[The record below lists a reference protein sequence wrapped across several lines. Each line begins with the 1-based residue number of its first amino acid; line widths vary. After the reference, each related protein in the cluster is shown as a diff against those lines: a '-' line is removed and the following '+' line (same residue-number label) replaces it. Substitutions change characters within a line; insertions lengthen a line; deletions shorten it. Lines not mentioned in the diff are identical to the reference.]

1 MQFTELTPKAKAYA
15 LDKYNNAED
24 FWYEST
30 LEQAK
35 EDGLALG
42 FHIDDI
48 VFSGFYSQGD
58 GASWMGHIHLGE
70 YIDANI
76 KDDDPKHAS
85 YMVLRELIRND
96 WIDRM
101 EIDRP
106 SFIYSHSGTM
116 RNGGARDHAYEVWD
130 SPDGSYS
137 NVLDEGILAGASVY
151 ELYNSINGEYLLF
164 ELCELA
170 FNHAKRYAD
179 EIYKRLEADY
189 DHYSSEEVFAETAE
203 INEWDFDETG
213 RIQ

>member
-1 MQFTELTPKAKAYA
+1 MKFTELTPKAKAYA
-15 LDKYNNAED
+15 LDNYNNSED
-24 FWYEST
+24 YWYEST

-42 FHIDDI
+42 FYIYDI
-48 VFSGFYSQGD
+48 VFSGFSSQGD
-58 GASWMGHIHLGE
+58 GASWMGHINLGE

-85 YMVLRELIRND
+85 YMVLRELIRNE

-106 SFIYSHSGTM
+106 SFMYSHSGTM
-116 RNGGARDHAYEVWD
+116 RNGGARDHAYDVQEDYKHELVD
-130 SPDGSYS
+130 
-137 NVLDEGILAGASVY
+137 GILAGASVR

-164 ELCELA
+164 ELCERA
-170 FNHAKRYAD
+170 FNHAKEYAD
-179 EIYKRLEADY
+179 GIYKKLWDDY

-213 RIQ
+213 RMQ

>member
-1 MQFTELTPKAKAYA
+1 MRFTELTPKAKAYA
-15 LDKYNNAED
+15 LDKYNNSED
-24 FWYEST
+24 YWYEHT

-48 VFSGFYSQGD
+48 AFSGFHSQGD
-58 GASWMGHIHLGE
+58 GASWTGYINLGE

-76 KDDDPKHAS
+76 KDDDPKQAS
-85 YMVLRELIRND
+85 YMVMRELIRNE
-96 WIDRM
+96 WIERM
-101 EIDRP
+101 EVDRP
-106 SFIYSHSGTM
+106 SFMYSHSGTM
-116 RNGGARDHAYEVWD
+116 RNGGARDHAYDVAAD
-130 SPDGSYS
+130 DHYF
-137 NVLDEGILAGASVY
+137 LDEGILKGASVR
-151 ELYNSINGEYLLF
+151 ELYTSINGEYLLF

-179 EIYKRLEADY
+179 EIYKKLEADY

-213 RIQ
+213 RMQ

>member
-1 MQFTELTPKAKAYA
+1 MQFTELTPEAKAKAMER
-15 LDKYNNAED
+15 YNESQD
-24 FWYEST
+24 YWYETT

-35 EDGLALG
+35 EDGKALG
-42 FHIDDI
+42 FDIDNI
-48 VFSGFYSQGD
+48 VFSGFCSQGD
-58 GASWMGHIHLGE
+58 GASWTGCVDLGT

-85 YMVLRELIRND
+85 YMVMRELIRD
-96 WIDRM
+96 QWVGPL
-101 EIDRP
+101 EIDRRT
-106 SFIYSHSGTM
+106 FMYCHSGTM
-116 RNGGARDHAYEVWD
+116 QNGGVIDHAYDIAELAE
-130 SPDGSYS
+130 S
-137 NVLDEGILAGASVY
+137 NGVLETGILAGAGVR

-189 DHYSSEEVFAETAE
+189 DHYSSEEVFADTAE
-203 INEWDFDETG
+203 INDWDFDNTG

>member
-1 MQFTELTPKAKAYA
+1 
-15 LDKYNNAED
+15 
-24 FWYEST
+24 
-30 LEQAK
+30 
-35 EDGLALG
+35 
-42 FHIDDI
+42 
-48 VFSGFYSQGD
+48 
-58 GASWMGHIHLGE
+58 
-70 YIDANI
+70 
-76 KDDDPKHAS
+76 
-85 YMVLRELIRND
+85 
-96 WIDRM
+96 
-101 EIDRP
+101 
-106 SFIYSHSGTM
+106 M

-179 EIYKRLEADY
+179 EIYERLEADY

-213 RIQ
+213 RMQ

>member
-1 MQFTELTPKAKAYA
+1 MRFTELTPKAKAYA
-15 LDKYNNAED
+15 LDKYNNSED
-24 FWYEST
+24 YWYEHT

-48 VFSGFYSQGD
+48 AFSGFSSQGD

-76 KDDDPKHAS
+76 KDDDPKQAS
-85 YMVLRELIRND
+85 YMVMRELIRNE
-96 WIDRM
+96 WIERM
-101 EIDRP
+101 EVDRP
-106 SFIYSHSGTM
+106 SFMYSHSGTM
-116 RNGGARDHAYEVWD
+116 RNGGARDHAYDVAAD
-130 SPDGSYS
+130 DYYFLGG
-137 NVLDEGILAGASVY
+137 GILKGASVR
-151 ELYNSINGEYLLF
+151 ELYDSINGEYLLF
-164 ELCELA
+164 ELCERA
-170 FNHAKRYAD
+170 FNHAKEYAD
-179 EIYKRLEADY
+179 DIYKKLRADY

>member
-1 MQFTELTPKAKAYA
+1 MRFTELTPKAKAYA
-15 LDKYNNAED
+15 LDKYNNSED
-24 FWYEST
+24 YWYEST

-48 VFSGFYSQGD
+48 AFSGFSSQGD

-76 KDDDPKHAS
+76 KDDDPKQAS
-85 YMVLRELIRND
+85 YMVLRELIRNE
-96 WIDRM
+96 WIERM
-101 EIDRP
+101 EVDRP
-106 SFIYSHSGTM
+106 SFMYSHSGMM
-116 RNGGARDHAYEVWD
+116 RNGGARDHAYDVAAD
-130 SPDGSYS
+130 DYYFLGG
-137 NVLDEGILAGASVY
+137 GILKGASVY
-151 ELYNSINGEYLLF
+151 ELYTSINGEYLLF

-170 FNHAKRYAD
+170 FNHAKEYAD
-179 EIYKRLEADY
+179 EIYKKLEADY

>member
-1 MQFTELTPKAKAYA
+1 MKFTELTPKAKAYA
-15 LDKYNNAED
+15 LDKYNNSED
-24 FWYEST
+24 YWYEHT

-48 VFSGFYSQGD
+48 SFSGFHSQGD
-58 GASWMGHIHLGE
+58 GASWTGYINLGE

-85 YMVLRELIRND
+85 YMVMRELIRNE
-96 WIDRM
+96 WIERM
-101 EIDRP
+101 EVDRP
-106 SFIYSHSGTM
+106 SFMYSHSGTM
-116 RNGGARDHAYEVWD
+116 RNGGARDNAYDVAAD
-130 SPDGSYS
+130 DLYF
-137 NVLDEGILAGASVY
+137 LDEGILKGASVY
-151 ELYNSINGEYLLF
+151 ELYDSINGEYLLF

-179 EIYKRLEADY
+179 EIYKKLEADY

-203 INEWDFDETG
+203 CNEWDFDETG

>member
-1 MQFTELTPKAKAYA
+1 MRFTELTPKAKAYA
-15 LDKYNNAED
+15 LDKYNNSED
-24 FWYEST
+24 YWYEST

-48 VFSGFYSQGD
+48 AFSGFSSQGD

-76 KDDDPKHAS
+76 KDDDPKQAS
-85 YMVLRELIRND
+85 YMVMRELIRNE
-96 WIDRM
+96 WIERM
-101 EIDRP
+101 EVDRP
-106 SFIYSHSGTM
+106 SFMYSHSGMM
-116 RNGGARDHAYEVWD
+116 RNGGARDHAYDVAAD
-130 SPDGSYS
+130 DYYFLGG
-137 NVLDEGILAGASVY
+137 GILKGASVY
-151 ELYNSINGEYLLF
+151 ELYTSINGEYLLF

-170 FNHAKRYAD
+170 FNHAKEYAD
-179 EIYKRLEADY
+179 GIYKKLRADY

-213 RIQ
+213 RMQ

>member
-1 MQFTELTPKAKAYA
+1 MRFTELTPKAKAYA
-15 LDKYNNAED
+15 LDKYNNSED
-24 FWYEST
+24 YWYEST

-48 VFSGFYSQGD
+48 AFSGFSSQGD

-76 KDDDPKHAS
+76 KDDDPKQAS
-85 YMVLRELIRND
+85 YMVMRELIRNE
-96 WIDRM
+96 WIERM
-101 EIDRP
+101 EVDRP
-106 SFIYSHSGTM
+106 SFMYSHSGTM
-116 RNGGARDHAYEVWD
+116 RNGGARDHAYDVAAD
-130 SPDGSYS
+130 DYYF
-137 NVLDEGILAGASVY
+137 LDEGILKGASVY
-151 ELYNSINGEYLLF
+151 ELYTSINGEYLLF

-170 FNHAKRYAD
+170 FNHAKEYAD
-179 EIYKRLEADY
+179 DIYKKLRADY